1 MCAWVRNGN
10 LNNHKQGVHI
20 MCDESGLFEHPNYQ
34 PATYHQADDRYGLD
48 INNKDY
54 GWVVILIAVL
64 VLALFGALIEWRS

>member
-1 MCAWVRNGN
+1 
-10 LNNHKQGVHI
+10 